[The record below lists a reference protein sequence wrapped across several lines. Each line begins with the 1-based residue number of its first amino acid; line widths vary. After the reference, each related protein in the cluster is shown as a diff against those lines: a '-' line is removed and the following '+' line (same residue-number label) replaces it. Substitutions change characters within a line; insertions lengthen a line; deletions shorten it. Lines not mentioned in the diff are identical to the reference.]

1 MIHGQTAKSLLLSVR
16 PVIHR
21 KLNDRVMDIV

>member
-1 MIHGQTAKSLLLSVR
+1 MTRGQAVKILLSVR

-21 KLNDRVMDIV
+21 KLSAGVMDIV

>member
-1 MIHGQTAKSLLLSVR
+1 MTHGQAVKILLSVR